1 MSSTTLAETAKTAL
15 ELRGISKRFGSLAA
29 LSSVSLDVQAG
40 EVHCLL
46 GENGAGKSTLCNVIF
61 GVHRPDEGSLKLLG
75 RPFAPESPAHA
86 LASGVA
92 MVHQHFSLVG
102 NMTALENMSLGRGKG
117 RLAPAAIAARAH
129 ELSTSFGLVVN
140 LEKPVEDLSV
150 GERQRV
156 EILKCLLS
164 SPKFLVLDE
173 PTAVLPPKEVGALL
187 AICREVAARG
197 CGVVLVTHKLAEIAA
212 IAQRTSVLRRGEVVE
227 SVLMKDA
234 DMPSLLRAMVGRDV
248 RPLAAGKAER
258 GPKPAST
265 SNTSPAP
272 STASE
277 ESGTTDALVVQDV
290 VVRDAVGVVRLD
302 VSLKVKRG
310 EIVGLAGVEGNGQ
323 PQLGAVLAGLL
334 RPTSGRFRVGG
345 RDFTHASPKELT
357 AAGVGIVPEDRH
369 AVACVVPMS
378 IAENLFLGELGRF
391 SRWGLVKREKLLA
404 EAAARMKT
412 FDVRAPGPA
421 APMSSLSGGNQQ
433 KAVLA
438 RELTLPN
445 LQFLLAAQPT
455 RGLDVGAVEAVYGH
469 IRAARDRGVGVLL
482 ISSELDELLDVAD
495 RILVLYRGR
504 IVGELP
510 AAPESRDAIGAL
522 MSGQIPASDAGPTPA
537 SFLPVPAAPVAEEA
551 RA

>member
-1 MSSTTLAETAKTAL
+1 VLSQDHDRGADTGGLPTEATELAPAL
-15 ELRGISKRFGSLAA
+15 ALAGVSKRFGKLAA
-29 LSSVSLDVQAG
+29 LTDVSLQVRAG

-46 GENGAGKSTLCNVIF
+46 GENGAGKSTLCNIIF
-61 GVHRPDEGSLKLLG
+61 GVHRPDGGTLKLLG
-75 RPFAPESPAHA
+75 APFAPQSPAHA

-102 NMTALENMSLGRGKG
+102 NMTALENMCLGRGKG
-117 RLAPAAIAARAH
+117 LLAPAAIAARAR
-129 ELSTSFGLVVN
+129 ELSESYGLSVE
-140 LEKPVEDLSV
+140 LDKPVEELSV

-156 EILKCLLS
+156 EVLKCLLS

-173 PTAVLPPKEVGALL
+173 PTAVLPPKEVGGLL

-197 CGVVLVTHKLAEIAA
+197 AGVVLVTHKLAEIAA
-212 IAQRTSVLRRGEVVE
+212 IAHRTSVLRRGEVVE
-227 SVLMKDA
+227 SVAMKGA
-234 DMPSLLRAMVGRDV
+234 DMSALLRAMVGREV
-248 RPLAAGKAER
+248 RPLSAGKATAAPVEER
-258 GPKPAST
+258 GAE
-265 SNTSPAP
+265 
-272 STASE
+272 TAA
-277 ESGTTDALVVQDV
+277 TPDALEVEDL
-290 VVRDAVGVVRLD
+290 VVRDPAGVTRLD
-302 VSLKVKRG
+302 LSLRVRRG

-334 RPTSGRFRVGG
+334 AATSGRFRVGG
-345 RDFTHASPKELT
+345 RDLTDASPRALT

-369 AVACVVPMS
+369 AVACVVSMS
-378 IAENLFLGELGRF
+378 IAENMFLGDLGRF
-391 SRWGLVKREKLLA
+391 TRWGLVKREQLMT

-412 FDVRAPGPA
+412 FDVRATGPA
-421 APMSSLSGGNQQ
+421 AAMSSLSGGNQQ

-438 RELTLPN
+438 RELGLPN

-510 AAPESRDAIGAL
+510 AAASSRDAIGAL
-522 MSGQIPASDAGPTPA
+522 MSGQSASLPAPPA
-537 SFLPVPAAPVAEEA
+537 VVEAPAVVPAEA